1 MALNFADIANKK
13 LDELERPKNPPVG
26 TYLCQITKVPSV
38 GTLPGDEWDTVD
50 VPMKVIAATE
60 DVDADAIAEFGDVTK
75 IYLRHR
81 FMISKTDENEFNK
94 GVNQV
99 RRFCEE
105 HVKSATPEMSLTEA
119 LNSTVNQQVL
129 ASVIWK
135 ADKRDAEVMHANV
148 GRTAPVDA

>member
-13 LDELERPKNPPVG
+13 LDELEKPKNPPVG
-26 TYLCQITKVPSV
+26 TYVVVCNKVPV
-38 GTLPGDEWDTVD
+38 LGTLPGDEWDTVD
-50 VPMKVIAATE
+50 FPMKVIAATE
-60 DVDADAIAEFGDVTK
+60 DVDQDAIAEFGDVTK

-94 GVNQV
+94 GVDQV

-105 HVKSATPEMSLTEA
+105 HVKSATPDMSLSEA
-119 LNSTVNQQVL
+119 MNSVVNQQVL
-129 ASVIWK
+129 ASVVWK
-135 ADKRDAEVMHANV
+135 ADKKNPEIMHANV